1 MEKQKQDIPFRTFSV
16 GAGEMSGGKAN
27 FLSHTLSPSW
37 LSCQSNTLQL
47 VLQQGAKCQ
56 QNVIENVIENVILLL
71 PRSNPDMQ
79 AQFLSRGSQDK
90 TSLPHALSSRQCQG
104 GYKHPRRKMCL
115 LLMEQNSVE
124 NFFHPST

>member
-1 MEKQKQDIPFRTFSV
+1 MYEIPQPLPARDSKMEKKNKTFLSEPFQSV
-16 GAGEMSGGKAN
+16 QERCQEEEAN

-37 LSCQSNTLQL
+37 LSCQSNTSQL

-79 AQFLSRGSQDK
+79 AQFLSRSSQDK
-90 TSLPHALSSRQCQG
+90 TSLPHAISSR
-104 GYKHPRRKMCL
+104 
-115 LLMEQNSVE
+115 
-124 NFFHPST
+124 